1 VTDAARTTTNRIAT
15 AERAT
20 AETTIRVRIDLDG
33 SGRAEISTPI
43 GFLDHLLT
51 LFARHALVDLEVAA
65 TGDTHI
71 DEHHTVEDTA
81 LVLGRAI
88 DEALAE
94 RTGIRRYGDVR
105 LPMDEALALSAVD
118 LGGRAHADVEPVPD
132 PLTATNVWL
141 ELWPHFVETL
151 AREARASVHL
161 EVRKARSTH
170 HLVEG
175 GVKALARS
183 LRQAWEPDPR
193 LAGTESVP
201 SSKGTL
207 R

>member
-1 VTDAARTTTNRIAT
+1 MSRIGN

-33 SGRAEISTPI
+33 TGRAEVTTPL

-51 LFARHALVDLEVAA
+51 LFARHALVDLDVTAS
-65 TGDTHI
+65 GDVHV

-88 DEALAE
+88 DEALGE
-94 RTGIRRYGDVR
+94 RAGIRRYGDVR
-105 LPMDEALALSAVD
+105 LPMDEALALCAVD
-118 LGGRAHADVEPVPD
+118 LGGRSYADVAPVPD
-132 PLTATNVWL
+132 PMTAANVWL
-141 ELWPHFVETL
+141 ELWPHFVETV

-161 EVRKARSTH
+161 EVRGARSTH
-170 HLVEG
+170 HLVEAG
-175 GVKALARS
+175 AKALARA

-193 LAGTESVP
+193 LAGTESMP

>member
-1 VTDAARTTTNRIAT
+1 MTRTGS
-15 AERAT
+15 AERST
-20 AETTIRVRIDLDG
+20 AETTIRIRVDLDG
-33 SGRAEISTPI
+33 TGQATITTPI
-43 GFLDHLLT
+43 GFLDHVLT
-51 LFARHALVDLEVAA
+51 LFARHALIDLEVDA
-65 TGDTHI
+65 TGDTQV

-88 DEALAE
+88 DQALGE
-94 RTGIRRYGDVR
+94 RTGIARYGDIR
-105 LPMDEALALSAVD
+105 LPMDEALALCAVD
-118 LGGRAHADVEPVPD
+118 LGGRAYSDVEPVPD
-132 PLTATNVWL
+132 PMTAANVWL

-170 HLVEG
+170 HLVEAG
-175 GVKALARS
+175 AKALARA
-183 LRQAWEPDPR
+183 LRQAWDPDPR
-193 LAGTESVP
+193 LAGTDAVP

>member
-1 VTDAARTTTNRIAT
+1 MSRIGA
-15 AERAT
+15 AERST
-20 AETTIRVRIDLDG
+20 AETTISIRVDLDG
-33 SGRAEISTPI
+33 TGQAEIATPI

-51 LFARHALVDLEVAA
+51 LLARHSVLDLTVRA
-65 TGDTHI
+65 TGDVHV

-88 DEALAE
+88 DTALGDRA
-94 RTGIRRYGDVR
+94 GIRRYGDVR
-105 LPMDEALALSAVD
+105 LPMDEALALCAID
-118 LGGRAHADVEPVPD
+118 LGGRAYADVEPVPD
-132 PLTATNVWL
+132 PLTAANVWL

-175 GVKALARS
+175 GAKALARA

-193 LAGTESVP
+193 LAGSAEVP

>member
-1 VTDAARTTTNRIAT
+1 MSRIGES
-15 AERAT
+15 ERST
-20 AETTIRVRIDLDG
+20 AETTIRVRVDLDG
-33 SGRAEISTPI
+33 RGQSEIDTPN

-51 LFARHALVDLEVAA
+51 LFARHALVDLTVAA
-65 TGDTHI
+65 TGDVHV

-88 DEALAE
+88 DAALGE
-94 RTGIRRYGDVR
+94 RAGIRRYGDIR
-105 LPMDEALALSAVD
+105 LPMDEALALCAVD
-118 LGGRAHADVEPVPD
+118 LGGRGYADVEPVPD
-132 PLTATNVWL
+132 PMTAANAWL

-175 GVKALARS
+175 GAKALARA

-193 LAGTESVP
+193 PTGRADVP

>member
-1 VTDAARTTTNRIAT
+1 MTRTGRT
-15 AERAT
+15 ERST
-20 AETTIRVRIDLDG
+20 AETTIRIGVDLDG
-33 SGRAEISTPI
+33 TGQADVTTPI

-51 LFARHALVDLEVAA
+51 LIARHGLIDLDVQVS
-65 TGDTHI
+65 GDVHV

-88 DEALAE
+88 DEALGE
-94 RTGIRRYGDVR
+94 RSGIRRYGDVR
-105 LPMDEALALSAVD
+105 VPMDEALATCAID
-118 LGGRAHADVEPVPD
+118 LGGRGYADVRPVPD
-132 PLTATNVWL
+132 PVTATNVWL

-151 AREARASVHL
+151 AREARAAIHL
-161 EVRKARSTH
+161 EVRGARSTH

-175 GVKALARS
+175 GAKSLARA
-183 LRQAWEPDPR
+183 LREACEPDPR
-193 LAGTESVP
+193 LAGSAAVP

>member
-1 VTDAARTTTNRIAT
+1 MSRIGN

-33 SGRAEISTPI
+33 SGRSDIMTPL

-51 LFARHALVDLEVAA
+51 LLARHALVDLDVTA
-65 TGDTHI
+65 TGDVHV

-88 DEALAE
+88 DEALGE
-94 RTGIRRYGDVR
+94 RAGIRRYGDVR
-105 LPMDEALALSAVD
+105 LPMDEALALCAVD
-118 LGGRAHADVEPVPD
+118 LGGRSYADVEPVPD
-132 PLTATNVWL
+132 PLAAANVWL
-141 ELWPHFVETL
+141 ELWPHFVETV

-161 EVRKARSTH
+161 EVRRARSTH

-175 GVKALARS
+175 GAKALARA

>member
-1 VTDAARTTTNRIAT
+1 MSRIGAVERSTT
-15 AERAT
+15 
-20 AETTIRVRIDLDG
+20 ETTISIRVDLDG
-33 SGRAEISTPI
+33 TGKASIQSPI

-51 LFARHALVDLEVAA
+51 LLARHALIDLDA
-65 TGDTHI
+65 TISGDVHI

-88 DEALAE
+88 DAALGE

-105 LPMDEALALSAVD
+105 LPMDEALALCAVD
-118 LGGRAHADVEPVPD
+118 LGGRAYADIEPVAD
-132 PLTATNVWL
+132 PLTAANAWL

-151 AREARASVHL
+151 AREVRAAIHL
-161 EVRKARSTH
+161 EVRKSRSTH

-175 GVKALARS
+175 GAKALARS
-183 LRQAWEPDPR
+183 LRQAWEPDGR
-193 LAGTESVP
+193 LAGRDEVP

>member
-1 VTDAARTTTNRIAT
+1 MSRIGN

-33 SGRAEISTPI
+33 SGRAEVATPL

-51 LFARHALVDLEVAA
+51 LFARHAVVDLEVTA
-65 TGDTHI
+65 TGDVHV

-88 DEALAE
+88 DEALGE
-94 RTGIRRYGDVR
+94 RAGIRRYGDVR
-105 LPMDEALALSAVD
+105 LPMDEALSLCAVD
-118 LGGRAHADVEPVPD
+118 LGGRSYADVTPVPD
-132 PLTATNVWL
+132 PLTAANVWL
-141 ELWPHFVETL
+141 ELWPHFVETV

-175 GVKALARS
+175 GAKALARA

-193 LAGTESVP
+193 LAGTEAVP

>member
-1 VTDAARTTTNRIAT
+1 MTRIGA
-15 AERAT
+15 AERST
-20 AETTIRVRIDLDG
+20 AETTIRVRVDLDG
-33 SGRAEISTPI
+33 TGGAEVRTPI

-51 LFARHALVDLEVAA
+51 LLARHAMIDLEITA
-65 TGDTHI
+65 TGDVHV

-88 DEALAE
+88 DDALGE

-105 LPMDEALALSAVD
+105 LPMDEALALCAVD
-118 LGGRAHADVEPVPD
+118 LGGRSYADVEPVPD
-132 PLTATNVWL
+132 PLTTANVWL
-141 ELWPHFVETL
+141 ELWPHVVETL

-175 GVKALARS
+175 GMKALARS

-193 LAGTESVP
+193 LAGTEAMP

>member
-1 VTDAARTTTNRIAT
+1 MSRVGT
-15 AERAT
+15 AERTT
-20 AETTIRVRIDLDG
+20 AETSIRVRIDLDG
-33 SGRAEISTPI
+33 SGRVSVETPI

-51 LFARHALVDLEVAA
+51 LIGRHALVDLEVHA
-65 TGDTHI
+65 TGDVQV

-88 DEALAE
+88 DQALGE
-94 RTGIRRYGDVR
+94 RHGIRRYGDVR
-105 LPMDEALALSAVD
+105 LPMDEALSLCAID
-118 LGGRAHADVEPVPD
+118 LGGRAFADFEPRPD
-132 PLTATNVWL
+132 PLTATNAWL

-175 GVKALARS
+175 GAKALARA

-193 LAGTESVP
+193 LTDAAAADAIP

>member
-1 VTDAARTTTNRIAT
+1 MSRIGVQERT
-15 AERAT
+15 T
-20 AETTIRVRIDLDG
+20 AETTIRVRVDLDG
-33 SGRAEISTPI
+33 RGQASVTTPI

-51 LFARHALVDLEVAA
+51 LFARHALVDLEVEAG
-65 TGDTHI
+65 GDVHI

-81 LVLGRAI
+81 LVLGRAL
-88 DEALAE
+88 DEALGD
-94 RTGIRRYGDVR
+94 RLGIRRYGDVR
-105 LPMDEALALSAVD
+105 LPMDEALALCAVD
-118 LGGRAHADVEPVPD
+118 LGGRAYSDVEPVPD
-132 PLTATNVWL
+132 PLSAANAWL

-151 AREARASVHL
+151 AREARAAIHV

-175 GVKALARS
+175 GAKALARA

-193 LAGTESVP
+193 LAADAVP

>member
-1 VTDAARTTTNRIAT
+1 MSRIGA

-20 AETTIRVRIDLDG
+20 AETTISVRLDLDG
-33 SGRAEISTPI
+33 TGSAEIATPI

-51 LFARHALVDLEVAA
+51 LLARHALIDLEVRA
-65 TGDTHI
+65 TGDVHV

-81 LVLGRAI
+81 LVLGRAL
-88 DEALAE
+88 DEALGE
-94 RTGIRRYGDVR
+94 RAGIRRYGDVR
-105 LPMDEALALSAVD
+105 LPMDEALALCAVD

-132 PLTATNVWL
+132 PMTAPNVWL
-141 ELWPHFVETL
+141 ELWPHFVETI

-175 GVKALARS
+175 GTKALARAM
-183 LRQAWEPDPR
+183 RQAWEPDPR
-193 LAGTESVP
+193 LAGRDEVP

>member
-1 VTDAARTTTNRIAT
+1 MTRIGA
-15 AERAT
+15 AERST
-20 AETTIRVRIDLDG
+20 AETTIRVRVDLDG
-33 SGRAEISTPI
+33 TGRAEIATPI

-51 LFARHALVDLEVAA
+51 LLARHALLDLEVTAS
-65 TGDTHI
+65 GDVHV

-94 RTGIRRYGDVR
+94 RTGIVRYGDVR
-105 LPMDEALALSAVD
+105 LPMDEALALCAVD
-118 LGGRAHADVEPVPD
+118 LGGRSHADVEPVPD
-132 PLTATNVWL
+132 PMTAANVWL

-151 AREARASVHL
+151 AREARLSVHL

-175 GVKALARS
+175 GAKALARA

-193 LAGTESVP
+193 LASSADAVP

>member
-1 VTDAARTTTNRIAT
+1 MSRVGTTERT
-15 AERAT
+15 T
-20 AETTIRVRIDLDG
+20 AETSIRVRIDLDG
-33 SGRAEISTPI
+33 SGVAAIETPI
-43 GFLDHLLT
+43 GFLDHLLE
-51 LFARHALVDLEVAA
+51 LFARHALVDLEVSA
-65 TGDTHI
+65 TGDTHV
-71 DEHHTVEDTA
+71 DEHHTVEDAA

-88 DEALAE
+88 DEALGE
-94 RTGIRRYGDVR
+94 RRAIRRYGDVR
-105 LPMDEALALSAVD
+105 LPMDEALALCAVD
-118 LGGRAHADVEPVPD
+118 LGGRAASDVEPVPD
-132 PLTATNVWL
+132 PLTAANAWL

-175 GVKALARS
+175 GAKALARA

-193 LAGTESVP
+193 LDPDAVP

>member
-1 VTDAARTTTNRIAT
+1 MSRSGS
-15 AERAT
+15 AERTT
-20 AETTIRVRIDLDG
+20 AETSIRVRLDLDG
-33 SGRAEISTPI
+33 VGRATVETPI

-51 LFARHALVDLEVAA
+51 LFARHALVDLEVHAG
-65 TGDTHI
+65 GDVEV

-88 DEALAE
+88 DEALGE
-94 RTGIRRYGDVR
+94 RAGIRRYGDVR
-105 LPMDEALALSAVD
+105 LPMDEALALCAVD
-118 LGGRAHADVEPVPD
+118 LGGRAYSDVEPRPD
-132 PLTATNVWL
+132 PISAANAWL

-175 GVKALARS
+175 GVKALARA
-183 LRQAWEPDPR
+183 LRQAWEPDQR
-193 LAGTESVP
+193 LADARDAMP

>member
-1 VTDAARTTTNRIAT
+1 MSRSGT
-15 AERAT
+15 AERTT
-20 AETTIRVRIDLDG
+20 AETNISVRIELDG
-33 SGRAEISTPI
+33 RGQVSVETPI

-51 LFARHALVDLEVAA
+51 LFGRHALVDLDVRAS
-65 TGDTHI
+65 GDVHI

-88 DEALAE
+88 DAALGE
-94 RTGIRRYGDVR
+94 RGGIRRYGDVR
-105 LPMDEALALSAVD
+105 LPMDEALALCAVD
-118 LGGRAHADVEPVPD
+118 LGGRAYSDVEPRPD
-132 PLTATNVWL
+132 PMAGGNAWL

-161 EVRKARSTH
+161 EVRRARSAH

-175 GVKALARS
+175 GVKSLARA

-193 LAGTESVP
+193 LADAEDTVP

>member
-1 VTDAARTTTNRIAT
+1 MTRIGS
-15 AERAT
+15 AERST
-20 AETTIRVRIDLDG
+20 AETTIRIRVDLDG
-33 SGRAEISTPI
+33 TGIATVATPI
-43 GFLDHLLT
+43 GFLDHVLT
-51 LFARHALVDLEVAA
+51 LFARHAMIDLEADV
-65 TGDTHI
+65 TGDTHV

-88 DEALAE
+88 DQALGE
-94 RTGIRRYGDVR
+94 RTGISRYGDIR
-105 LPMDEALALSAVD
+105 LPMDEALALCAVD
-118 LGGRAHADVEPVPD
+118 LGGRAYADVEPVPD
-132 PLTATNVWL
+132 PMTAANVWL

-170 HLVEG
+170 HLVEAG
-175 GVKALARS
+175 AKALARA
-183 LRQAWEPDPR
+183 LRQAWDSDAR
-193 LAGTESVP
+193 LAGTDAVP

>member
-1 VTDAARTTTNRIAT
+1 MTRVGEVERT
-15 AERAT
+15 T
-20 AETTIRVRIDLDG
+20 AETSIRVRVDLDG
-33 SGRAEISTPI
+33 SGRLAVETPL

-51 LFARHALVDLEVAA
+51 LFARHALVDLEVRAS
-65 TGDTHI
+65 GDI
-71 DEHHTVEDTA
+71 NVDEHHTVEDTA

-88 DEALAE
+88 DTALGD
-94 RTGIRRYGDVR
+94 RRGIRRYGDLR
-105 LPMDEALALSAVD
+105 LPMDEALALCAVD
-118 LGGRAHADVEPVPD
+118 LGGRGYADVEPRPD
-132 PLTATNVWL
+132 PMTAANVWL

-151 AREARASVHL
+151 AREARASVHV

-175 GVKALARS
+175 GVKALARA
-183 LRQAWEPDPR
+183 LREAWEPDPR
-193 LAGTESVP
+193 LADADGAADQLP

>member
-1 VTDAARTTTNRIAT
+1 MTRTGR
-15 AERAT
+15 AERST
-20 AETTIRVRIDLDG
+20 AETTIRIGVDLDG
-33 SGRAEISTPI
+33 TGQADVSTPI

-51 LFARHALVDLEVAA
+51 LVARHGLIDLDVQVS
-65 TGDTHI
+65 GDVHV

-88 DEALAE
+88 DDALGE
-94 RTGIRRYGDVR
+94 RFGIRRYGDVR
-105 LPMDEALALSAVD
+105 VPMDEALALCAID
-118 LGGRAHADVEPVPD
+118 LGGRGYADVRPVPD
-132 PLTATNVWL
+132 PSTAANVWL

-151 AREARASVHL
+151 AREARAAIHL
-161 EVRKARSTH
+161 EVRDARSTH

-175 GVKALARS
+175 GAKSLARA

-193 LAGTESVP
+193 LAGTEAVP

>member
-1 VTDAARTTTNRIAT
+1 MSRIGT
-15 AERAT
+15 AERTT
-20 AETTIRVRIDLDG
+20 AETSIRVRIELDG
-33 SGRAEISTPI
+33 RGRVSVETPI

-51 LFARHALVDLEVAA
+51 LIGRHALVDLEVHAS
-65 TGDTHI
+65 GDVQV

-88 DEALAE
+88 DQALGE
-94 RTGIRRYGDVR
+94 RRGIRRYGDVR
-105 LPMDEALALSAVD
+105 LPMDEALSLCAID
-118 LGGRAHADVEPVPD
+118 LGGRSYADIEPRAD
-132 PLTATNVWL
+132 PMTATNAWL

-175 GVKALARS
+175 GAKALARA
-183 LRQAWEPDPR
+183 LRQAWEPDPG
-193 LAGTESVP
+193 LADADPAESVP

-207 R
+207 G

>member
-1 VTDAARTTTNRIAT
+1 MTRAGS
-15 AERAT
+15 AERST
-20 AETTIRVRIDLDG
+20 AETTIRIRVDLDG
-33 SGRAEISTPI
+33 TGQATVATPI
-43 GFLDHLLT
+43 GFLDHVLT
-51 LFARHALVDLEVAA
+51 LFARHALIDLEVEA

-88 DEALAE
+88 DQALGE
-94 RTGIRRYGDVR
+94 RAGIARYGDVR
-105 LPMDEALALSAVD
+105 LPMDEALALCAVD
-118 LGGRAHADVEPVPD
+118 LGGRAYSDVDPVPD
-132 PLTATNVWL
+132 PMTAANAWL

-175 GVKALARS
+175 GAKALARA
-183 LRQAWEPDPR
+183 LRQAWDPDPR
-193 LAGTESVP
+193 LAGTDTVP

>member
-1 VTDAARTTTNRIAT
+1 MTRIGA
-15 AERAT
+15 AERST
-20 AETTIRVRIDLDG
+20 AETTIRVRVDLDG
-33 SGRAEISTPI
+33 TGRAEVATPI

-51 LFARHALVDLEVAA
+51 LLARHALVDLDVAA
-65 TGDTHI
+65 SGDVHV

-88 DEALAE
+88 DEALGE
-94 RTGIRRYGDVR
+94 RVGILRYGDVR
-105 LPMDEALALSAVD
+105 LPMDEALALCAVD
-118 LGGRAHADVEPVPD
+118 LGGRSHADVDPVPD
-132 PLTATNVWL
+132 PMTAANVWL

-151 AREARASVHL
+151 AREARLSVHL

-175 GVKALARS
+175 GAKALARA

-193 LAGTESVP
+193 LATSEDAVP

>member
-1 VTDAARTTTNRIAT
+1 MSRSGS
-15 AERAT
+15 AERTT
-20 AETTIRVRIDLDG
+20 AETSISVSIDLDG
-33 SGRAEISTPI
+33 SGKVAVETPI

-51 LFARHALVDLEVAA
+51 LFGRHALVDLDVRAS
-65 TGDTHI
+65 GDVHI

-81 LVLGRAI
+81 LVLGQAI
-88 DEALAE
+88 DAALGQ
-94 RTGIRRYGDVR
+94 RSGIRRYGDVR
-105 LPMDEALALSAVD
+105 LPMDEALALCAVD
-118 LGGRAHADVEPVPD
+118 LGGRAYSDIEPRPD
-132 PLTATNVWL
+132 PLLGGSVWL

-161 EVRKARSTH
+161 EVRKARSAH

-175 GVKALARS
+175 GVKSLARA
-183 LRQAWEPDPR
+183 LRQAWEPEAR
-193 LAGTESVP
+193 LADAEDAIP

>member
-1 VTDAARTTTNRIAT
+1 MSRSGS
-15 AERAT
+15 AERTT
-20 AETTIRVRIDLDG
+20 AETSIRVRIELDG
-33 SGRAEISTPI
+33 AGQAMVETPI
-43 GFLDHLLT
+43 GFLEHLLA
-51 LFARHALVDLEVAA
+51 LFARHALVDLEVNAG
-65 TGDTHI
+65 GDVHV

-88 DEALAE
+88 DEALGE
-94 RTGIRRYGDVR
+94 RSGIRRYGDVR
-105 LPMDEALALSAVD
+105 LPMDEALALCAVD
-118 LGGRAHADVEPVPD
+118 LGGRAYSDVEPRPD
-132 PLTATNVWL
+132 PLGAANPWV

-175 GVKALARS
+175 GVKALARA
-183 LRQAWEPDPR
+183 LRQAWEPDLR
-193 LAGTESVP
+193 LADANDAVP

>member
-1 VTDAARTTTNRIAT
+1 MTRTGS
-15 AERAT
+15 AERST
-20 AETTIRVRIDLDG
+20 AETTIRIGVDLDG
-33 SGRAEISTPI
+33 SGQATIATPI

-51 LFARHALVDLEVAA
+51 LFARHALLDLEVDA

-88 DEALAE
+88 DQALGE
-94 RTGIRRYGDVR
+94 RAGIGRYGDIR
-105 LPMDEALALSAVD
+105 LPMDEALALCAVD
-118 LGGRAHADVEPVPD
+118 LGGRSFSDVRPVPD
-132 PLTATNVWL
+132 PMTAANAWL

-151 AREARASVHL
+151 AREARAAVHL
-161 EVRKARSTH
+161 EVRGARSTH
-170 HLVEG
+170 HLVEA
-175 GVKALARS
+175 GVKSLARA

-193 LAGTESVP
+193 LAGTDAVP

>member
-1 VTDAARTTTNRIAT
+1 MTRAGS
-15 AERAT
+15 AERST
-20 AETTIRVRIDLDG
+20 AETTIRIRIDLDG
-33 SGRAEISTPI
+33 TGRATVATPI
-43 GFLDHLLT
+43 GFLDHLLA
-51 LFARHALVDLEVAA
+51 LFARHAMIDLEVEA
-65 TGDTHI
+65 TGDTHV

-88 DEALAE
+88 DQALGE
-94 RTGIRRYGDVR
+94 RRGITRYGDVR
-105 LPMDEALALSAVD
+105 LPMDEALALCAVD
-118 LGGRAHADVEPVPD
+118 LGGRAFCDVDPVPD
-132 PLTATNVWL
+132 PMSAPNVWL

-170 HLVEG
+170 HLVEAG
-175 GVKALARS
+175 AKALARAM
-183 LRQAWEPDPR
+183 RQAWDPDPR
-193 LAGTESVP
+193 LAGTDAVP

>member
-1 VTDAARTTTNRIAT
+1 MTRIGA
-15 AERAT
+15 AERST
-20 AETTIRVRIDLDG
+20 AETTIRVRVDLEG
-33 SGRAEISTPI
+33 TGRAEVATPI

-51 LFARHALVDLEVAA
+51 LLARHALVDLEVNAS
-65 TGDTHI
+65 GDIHV

-88 DEALAE
+88 DEALGE
-94 RTGIRRYGDVR
+94 RAGIARYGDVR
-105 LPMDEALALSAVD
+105 LPMDEALALCAID
-118 LGGRAHADVEPVPD
+118 LGGRSYADVEPVAD
-132 PLTATNVWL
+132 PMTAANVWL

-151 AREARASVHL
+151 AREARLSVHL

-175 GVKALARS
+175 GAKALARA

-193 LAGTESVP
+193 LASSEDAMP